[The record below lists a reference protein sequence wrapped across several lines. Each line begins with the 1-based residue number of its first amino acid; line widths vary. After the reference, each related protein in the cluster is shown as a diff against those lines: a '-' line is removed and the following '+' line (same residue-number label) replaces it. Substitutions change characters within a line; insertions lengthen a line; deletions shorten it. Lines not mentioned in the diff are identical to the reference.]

1 MNLVKDKWIA
11 TTKGL
16 KSMEEVFQEASTLDL
31 SGRPD
36 HVVSNMGLLL
46 AVVQDACTWKDE
58 EEWLK
63 RKDSY
68 TADVLAYLGKHVDKF
83 SLEGGFLQDPSL
95 EGKEW
100 YSVDYLDISKMKGT
114 QVQTF
119 ASMKSEWETDPAKL
133 AQDLVSYQGYSPSE
147 TKGWRL
153 GQVGPRQ
160 GALGYLHS
168 FLCGKSLKESLHMS
182 SLLDGEADAS
192 YPGGKGVAPWVSSCG
207 VNQTYIGTLAP
218 LSRRLLIEGDVFI
231 QENGLPYE
239 GLVPPSVTIK
249 GRAQEKNLFLWTDP
263 SRKPWRELTAM
274 LSFIGGG
281 EGCLLLSKA
290 LRRAS
295 GAYPAVGV
303 RCVGVQCA
311 IKTGAQQF
319 TGSSAGVDSVVF
331 LPGEAWGS
339 LWYESFKGSI
349 ATLDNA
355 CSMLGKAVFSYW
367 SYLKCDKKASGGY
380 ATKARNSWWAAME
393 KEAARVVAGE
403 VIPKDQLLQTA
414 LGIFQEHCPT
424 VTHRGL
430 MAYTKAIQ
438 KLQSEEK

>member
-1 MNLVKDKWIA
+1 MNSVKDKWIA
-11 TTKGL
+11 TTKGF
-16 KSMEEVFQEASTLDL
+16 KSLEGVFQEASTLDL

-46 AVVQDACTWKDE
+46 AIVQDACSWKDE
-58 EEWLK
+58 EEWLG

-68 TADVLAYLGKHVDKF
+68 IADVLVYLEKHIDKF

-95 EGKEW
+95 VGKEW
-100 YSVDYLDISKMKGT
+100 HSVDYLDISKMKGT

-119 ASMKSEWETDPAKL
+119 DSMKSEGVVDPSKV

-168 FLCGKSLKESLHMS
+168 FLCGKSLKDSLHMS
-182 SLLDGEADAS
+182 LLLDGEAESS
-192 YPGGKGVAPWVSSCG
+192 YPGGKGTAPWISSSG
-207 VNQTYIGTLAP
+207 VNRAYLGSLAP
-218 LSRRLLIEGDVFI
+218 LSRRILIKDDVFI
-231 QENGLPYE
+231 QENGNPYE
-239 GLVPPSVTIK
+239 GLAPHSVTIK

-263 SRKPWRELTAM
+263 SKKPWRELTAM
-274 LSFIGGG
+274 FSFISGGD
-281 EGCLLLSKA
+281 GCLLLSKA
-290 LRRAS
+290 LKRVYS
-295 GAYPAVGV
+295 AYPTVGV

-331 LPGEAWGS
+331 LPREALGS
-339 LWYESFKGSI
+339 FWYESFTSSL
-349 ATLDNA
+349 AALDNV

-380 ATKARNSWWAAME
+380 STKARNSWWAVME

-403 VIPKDQLLQTA
+403 DIPKEQLMKTA
-414 LGIFQEHCPT
+414 LEIFQGHCPT

-430 MAYTKAIQ
+430 MAYLKAIK
-438 KLQSEEK
+438 KLQPEEK